1 MKWVKCLAAGY
12 LIYKNKTLP
21 AKVRREVRRLATNE
35 HEAIV
40 SIPVIVR
47 IAVVRVEPKI
57 AIVVLDVEQVQI
69 AIGVV
74 MYKVPSIP
82 PLFDYS

>member
-1 MKWVKCLAAGY
+1 
-12 LIYKNKTLP
+12 
-21 AKVRREVRRLATNE
+21 VRRLATNE

-47 IAVVRVEPKI
+47 ITVVRVEPTI
-57 AIVVLDVEQVQI
+57 IVIVLDVEQVQI

-74 MYKVPSIP
+74 VYKIPSMS